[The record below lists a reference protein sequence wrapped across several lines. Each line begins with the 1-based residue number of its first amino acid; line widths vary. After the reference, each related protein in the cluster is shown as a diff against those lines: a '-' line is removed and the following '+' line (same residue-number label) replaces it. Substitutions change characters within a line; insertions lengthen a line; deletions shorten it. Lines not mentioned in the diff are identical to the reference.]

1 MEKEPITI
9 KGLEKLK
16 EELSKVKITEI
27 EGETEMQ
34 EVDGV
39 LMAVS
44 TTTTDV
50 EITDEQL
57 ASIITAVEEVRSFVI
72 AIQ

>member
-1 MEKEPITI
+1 
-9 KGLEKLK
+9 
-16 EELSKVKITEI
+16 
-27 EGETEMQ
+27 MQ